1 MEGRKMSLIDTLEKF
16 MKEKGIKSKM
26 QLAKEAGI
34 PYMTLVNFWEKGTE
48 NVKLSTLRKLAEYIG
63 CTLDELVGDEPT
75 VSSQFVQSPGL
86 VPVPIVGT
94 ISCGNGTVAY
104 EDIEGYEYLP
114 RDWVNGGEYIILR
127 ARGDSMINARIQDG
141 DLLIIRKQSTFRDG
155 DIVAV
160 IIDGEDAVLKR
171 AYKQGEL
178 LILQSENQEYE
189 PIIRRPEDGG
199 VIIVGV
205 LEKVIINVKR

>member
-1 MEGRKMSLIDTLEKF
+1 MGLVDTLERF

-34 PYMTLVNFWEKGTE
+34 PYMTVVNFWEKGTE

-63 CTLDELVGDEPT
+63 CTLDELVGDEPP
-75 VSSQFVQSPGL
+75 VAGEVVKPQGL

-94 ISCGNGTVAY
+94 ISCGNGSVAY
-104 EDIEGYEYLP
+104 EEIEGYEFLP
-114 RDWVNGGEYIILR
+114 RDWVKSGEYFILR
-127 ARGDSMINARIQDG
+127 ARGDSMINARIHDG
-141 DLLIIRKQSTFRDG
+141 DLLIIRKQSTFQDG

-160 IIDGEDAVLKR
+160 IIDDEDAVLKR
-171 AYKQGEL
+171 AYKQGDL
-178 LILQSENQEYE
+178 LILQSENPNYE
-189 PIIRRPEDGG
+189 PIIRRPEDGD

-205 LEKVIINVKR
+205 LEKVIINIKR